1 MELRLSRRGP
11 QLLGDCGCGLL
22 HGVSEHARGR
32 PLTGSGQVVVEAG
45 QLDLASDPPVHHLG
59 AHATLADEQPLV
71 DQLLDRL
78 PHRRPGQA
86 ELVGQGDLALEP
98 VAGLERPG
106 LDRLLDLGGHLRV
119 QRHRAEAV
127 DGPREWGL
135 AHDTT
140 LGRMSTRKNVLTNS

>member
-1 MELRLSRRGP
+1 MLLEVLVDGLDQLTRQPVAQDRQRTTTRAAEPFEVEHRLSRRGP

-22 HGVSEHARGR
+22 HGVAEHARGR

-45 QLDLASDPPVHHLG
+45 ELDLASNPPVHHLG

-106 LDRLLDLGGHLRV
+106 LDRLLDLGGHL
-119 QRHRAEAV
+119 
-127 DGPREWGL
+127 
-135 AHDTT
+135 
-140 LGRMSTRKNVLTNS
+140 